1 MSAPFPLHP
10 GKGWLSSGTG
20 GQKDVDVTVGHVLIP
35 LTASAST
42 PSVEQSLTMD
52 FLCSK
57 GRPPRNNNV
66 CVTTGLVLSQ
76 PELPDFIPNVHR
88 MLATLLS
95 FCF

>member
-1 MSAPFPLHP
+1 M
-10 GKGWLSSGTG
+10 
-20 GQKDVDVTVGHVLIP
+20 DVTVGHVLTP